1 MKIGVIIPAA
11 GSASRYLEGGHAVR
25 HKLDEDLG
33 GRPLLQRTVELFN
46 THPLVSSVVVAGPHD
61 PEAFDAFRLRHADRF
76 SMLGAVLCRGGRTH
90 RYETVCAALALV
102 PLDMT
107 HIAVHDAARPCAS
120 PALIERVFD
129 AALTHDAV
137 VPCLDVSDT
146 IKRAGETQETAA
158 EVDPIAEVLGVT
170 QQPRRVRLVHETLKR
185 EGLVAAQTPQVFRAD
200 LLRRAYAQADLS
212 STDDAGLVE
221 RLGVEVVVVEG
232 EARNI
237 KVTRPDDLA
246 IARALLGFRPP
257 TERDV
262 HKRF

>member
-11 GSASRYLEGGHAVR
+11 GAATRYLEGGHAAR

-46 THPLVSSVVVAGPHD
+46 THPLVSAVVVAGPYE
-61 PEAFDAFRLRHADRF
+61 PEAFDAFRLKHADRL
-76 SMLGAVLCRGGRTH
+76 SMLGARLCRGGQTH
-90 RYETVCAALALV
+90 RWETVRAALAEV
-102 PLDMT
+102 PAEAT

-120 PALIERVFD
+120 AGLIERVFD

-146 IKRAGETQETAA
+146 IKRVGETRETAP
-158 EVDPIAEVLGVT
+158 EIDPIAEVLGVT
-170 QQPRRVRLVHETLKR
+170 QAPRRVRLVEQTLAR
-185 EGLVAAQTPQVFRAD
+185 AGLVAAQTPQVFRAEV
-200 LLRRAYAQADLS
+200 LRRAYAQADLS

-221 RLGVEVVVVEG
+221 RLGVQVVVVEG

-237 KVTRPDDLA
+237 KVTRPDDLT
-246 IARALLGFRPP
+246 IARAILGFRPP
-257 TERDV
+257 SEREV